1 MARTIRLE
9 RYEAMTTA
17 LDSLRGR
24 IAVVTGGAGAIGTAI
39 TKALQEAGHRTVVLD
54 RDADIACDLGS
65 EASTRAAAAAV
76 LERYGRCD
84 VFVHCAAAFDQV
96 TISDVDAATWR
107 HVQAVNVESALWLV
121 QAFTPGMAERRFGRI
136 VFITSDTF
144 WAPPTSALLAYV
156 ASKGALLG
164 VMRTLAVT
172 LGADGIAV
180 SAVAP
185 GLTDTPA
192 SRVVN
197 TDERFD
203 ATVDRQAL
211 RRRLTP
217 DDTAAAVAYLA
228 SDAAAAMTGQVL
240 CADGGL
246 IMR

>member
-1 MARTIRLE
+1 MS
-9 RYEAMTTA
+9 TA
-17 LDSLRGR
+17 LDPPLGR
-24 IAVVTGGAGAIGTAI
+24 IAVVTGGAGAIGSAI
-39 TKALQEAGHRTVVLD
+39 IGALRGTGHRTVVLD
-54 RDADIACDLGS
+54 RHGDIACDLAS
-65 EASTRAAAAAV
+65 EASTRAAAAKV
-76 LERYGRCD
+76 LEQYGRCD

-96 TISDVDAATWR
+96 TINDVDAATWR
-107 HVQAVNVESALWLV
+107 HVQAVNVESALWLL
-121 QAFTPGMAERRFGRI
+121 QAFTPGMAERHYGRI

-144 WAPPTSALLAYV
+144 WAPPVPVLLAYI

-164 VMRTLAVT
+164 IMRTLAVT

-185 GLTDTPA
+185 GLTDTPG
-192 SRVVN
+192 SRTVN
-197 TDERFD
+197 TDEQFD

-211 RRRLTP
+211 KRRLTP

>member
-1 MARTIRLE
+1 
-9 RYEAMTTA
+9 MTTA
-17 LDSLRGR
+17 LDPRHGR
-24 IAVVTGGAGAIGTAI
+24 IAVVTGGAGRTGAAI
-39 TKALQEAGHRTVVLD
+39 TRALHGTGHRTVVLD
-54 RDADIACDLGS
+54 RDGDIACDLSS
-65 EASTRAAAAAV
+65 EASTRAAAATV

-96 TISDVDAATWR
+96 TLTDFDAATWR

-121 QAFTPGMAERRFGRI
+121 QAFTPGMAERGFGRI
-136 VFITSDTF
+136 VFIVSDTY
-144 WAPPTSALLAYV
+144 WAPPVPALLAYV
-156 ASKGALLG
+156 ASKGTLLG

-197 TDERFD
+197 TDEQFD
-203 ATVDRQAL
+203 ATLDRQAPKPPPL
-211 RRRLTP
+211 P
-217 DDTAAAVAYLA
+217 HDTAAAVAYLA
-228 SDAAAAMTGQVL
+228 SDAAAAMTGQAL
-240 CADGGL
+240 GADGGL

>member
-1 MARTIRLE
+1 
-9 RYEAMTTA
+9 
-17 LDSLRGR
+17 
-24 IAVVTGGAGAIGTAI
+24 
-39 TKALQEAGHRTVVLD
+39 
-54 RDADIACDLGS
+54 
-65 EASTRAAAAAV
+65 
-76 LERYGRCD
+76 
-84 VFVHCAAAFDQV
+84 
-96 TISDVDAATWR
+96 
-107 HVQAVNVESALWLV
+107 
-121 QAFTPGMAERRFGRI
+121 MAERRLGRI

-144 WAPPTSALLAYV
+144 WAPPTPALLAYV

-164 VMRTLAVT
+164 VMRTLAAT
-172 LGADGIAV
+172 LGSHGIAV

-197 TDERFD
+197 TDEQFD

-211 RRRLTP
+211 KRRLTP

-228 SDAAAAMTGQVL
+228 SEGAAAMTGQVL

>member
-1 MARTIRLE
+1 M
-9 RYEAMTTA
+9 
-17 LDSLRGR
+17 
-24 IAVVTGGAGAIGTAI
+24 
-39 TKALQEAGHRTVVLD
+39 
-54 RDADIACDLGS
+54 
-65 EASTRAAAAAV
+65 

-107 HVQAVNVESALWLV
+107 HVQAVNVESGIVAHPGV
-121 QAFTPGMAERRFGRI
+121 HPGMAERRFGRI

-144 WAPPTSALLAYV
+144 WAPPTPALLAYI

-172 LGADGIAV
+172 LGPAGIAV

-197 TDERFD
+197 TDQQFD

-211 RRRLTP
+211 KRRLTP

-246 IMR
+246 VVGSSAQFHLHSAKACDAGLAAAAPGGYDVIVDFLWGGLGRGARESVPVAS

>member
-1 MARTIRLE
+1 
-9 RYEAMTTA
+9 MTTA
-17 LDSLRGR
+17 LDPRHGR

-39 TKALQEAGHRTVVLD
+39 TRALHGTGHRTVVLD

-76 LERYGRCD
+76 LERYGGC
-84 VFVHCAAAFDQV
+84 AAFDQV
-96 TISDVDAATWR
+96 TLADADAATWR
-107 HVQAVNVESALWLV
+107 HAQAVNVESALWLV
-121 QAFTPGMAERRFGRI
+121 QAFAPGMAERRFGRI

-144 WAPPTSALLAYV
+144 WVPPAPALLAYI

-164 VMRTLAVT
+164 IMRTLAAT

-185 GLTDTPA
+185 GLTDTPS
-192 SRVVN
+192 SRTVN
-197 TDERFD
+197 TDEQFD
-203 ATVDRQAL
+203 ATVGRQAL
-211 RRRLTP
+211 KRRLTP

-228 SDAAAAMTGQVL
+228 WDAAAAMTGQVL

>member
-1 MARTIRLE
+1 MA
-9 RYEAMTTA
+9 TA
-17 LDSLRGR
+17 LDPLHGR

-39 TKALQEAGHRTVVLD
+39 TRALDATGHRTVIFD
-54 RDADIACDLGS
+54 RDADIDCDLAS
-65 EASTRAAAAAV
+65 EASTRAAAATL

-96 TISDVDAATWR
+96 TLTDANAATWR
-107 HVQAVNVESALWLV
+107 HVQAVNVESALWLA
-121 QAFTPGMAERRFGRI
+121 QAFTPGMAERHFGRI

-144 WAPPTSALLAYV
+144 WAPPAPALLAYI

-172 LGADGIAV
+172 FGANGIAV

-197 TDERFD
+197 TDKQFD
-203 ATVDRQAL
+203 ETVDRQAL
-211 RRRLTP
+211 KRRLTP
-217 DDTAAAVAYLA
+217 DDAAAAVAYLA
-228 SDAAAAMTGQVL
+228 SDMAVAMTGQVL

>member
-1 MARTIRLE
+1 
-9 RYEAMTTA
+9 MTTA

-39 TKALQEAGHRTVVLD
+39 TKALQEAGHRAVVLD

-65 EASTRAAAAAV
+65 ETSTRAAAAAV

-96 TISDVDAATWR
+96 TIGDVDAATWR

-121 QAFTPGMAERRFGRI
+121 QAFIPGMAERRFGRI
-136 VFITSDTF
+136 
-144 WAPPTSALLAYV
+144 
-156 ASKGALLG
+156 
-164 VMRTLAVT
+164 
-172 LGADGIAV
+172 
-180 SAVAP
+180 
-185 GLTDTPA
+185 
-192 SRVVN
+192 
-197 TDERFD
+197 
-203 ATVDRQAL
+203 
-211 RRRLTP
+211 
-217 DDTAAAVAYLA
+217 VAYLA

>member
-1 MARTIRLE
+1 
-9 RYEAMTTA
+9 MTTPP
-17 LDSLRGR
+17 DSARGR
-24 IAVVTGGAGAIGTAI
+24 IAVITGGAGAIGTAI
-39 TKALQEAGHRTVVLD
+39 TKALQDTGHHTVVLD
-54 RDADIACDLGS
+54 RDGDIVCDLS
-65 EASTRAAAAAV
+65 SATSTRTAATTV

-96 TISDVDAATWR
+96 TLTDFDGATWR
-107 HVQAVNVESALWLV
+107 HVQAVNVESALWLL
-121 QAFTPGMAERRFGRI
+121 QAFTPGMAERGFGRI

-144 WAPPTSALLAYV
+144 WAPPAPALLAYV

-172 LGADGIAV
+172 LGPDGIAV

-185 GLTDTPA
+185 GLTDTPS

-197 TDERFD
+197 TDEQFD

-211 RRRLTP
+211 NRRLTP
-217 DDTAAAVAYLA
+217 HDTAAAVAYLA
-228 SDAAAAMTGQVL
+228 SDAAEAMTGQVL

>member
-1 MARTIRLE
+1 
-9 RYEAMTTA
+9 MTSPH
-17 LDSLRGR
+17 DSARGR
-24 IAVVTGGAGAIGTAI
+24 IAVITGGAGAIGTAI
-39 TKALQEAGHRTVVLD
+39 TRALQEAGHRAVVLD
-54 RDADIACDLGS
+54 REGDVACDLS
-65 EASTRAAAAAV
+65 SVTSTKAAAAAV

-96 TISDVDAATWR
+96 TIADVEAATWR

-121 QAFTPGMAERRFGRI
+121 QAFAPGMAERRFGRI
-136 VFITSDTF
+136 VFIISDTF
-144 WAPPTSALLAYV
+144 WAPPTPVLLAYV

-164 VMRTLAVT
+164 IMRTLAVS

-197 TDERFD
+197 TDEQFD

-211 RRRLTP
+211 KRRLTP

-228 SDAAAAMTGQVL
+228 SEGAAAMTGQVL
-240 CADGGL
+240 CADGGF